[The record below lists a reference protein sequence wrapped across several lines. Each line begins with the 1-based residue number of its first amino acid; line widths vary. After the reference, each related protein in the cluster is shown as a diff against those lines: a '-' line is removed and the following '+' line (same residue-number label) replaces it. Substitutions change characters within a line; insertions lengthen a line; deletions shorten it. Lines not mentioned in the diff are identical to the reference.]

1 MPYLARRV
9 RPGSG
14 CAAIGAAGA
23 GKGSFSSCP
32 DGADAA
38 FLSRLLVPPR
48 YSNIQE
54 FRARWPGTGFCSPVL
69 SLFSAPLC
77 SRAGCETGLRAG
89 GRLPSLA
96 SLAPQP
102 PGLSLSRSSRPP
114 HPEPRQPPPPGR
126 GWPVRPDRPSR
137 APCWTSLDALRY
149 LEPRR
154 RLSKPTLRLIRRT
167 LSFISRALE
176 NYPLS
181 RKKKASPSCYLRG
194 SETFSRNIVGGT
206 VVAACQGI

>member
-1 MPYLARRV
+1 MAYLARRV

-14 CAAIGAAGA
+14 CAATGAAGA

-54 FRARWPGTGFCSPVL
+54 SPARWPGTGFRSPVL

-77 SRAGCETGLRAG
+77 LRAGCETGLSGRAG
-89 GRLPSLA
+89 GCLRWPPSL
-96 SLAPQP
+96 
-102 PGLSLSRSSRPP
+102 LSLLACHFPVAPDRPIP
-114 HPEPRQPPPPGR
+114 SQGSPRRLEGGR
-126 GWPVRPDRPSR
+126 PVRPDRPSR

-149 LEPRR
+149 LVPRR
-154 RLSKPTLRLIRRT
+154 RLSKPTRRLIRRT

-176 NYPLS
+176 NYPLR
-181 RKKKASPSCYLRG
+181 RKKKKKSLPLLLSPWLG
-194 SETFSRNIVGGT
+194 KVF
-206 VVAACQGI
+206 